1 MLPIGLIIVLVLFF
15 LVGFRGGYF
24 PGELLIIFVFIF
36 LGLFVVR
43 TVYWSSRRKY
53 WREQFR
59 ANEPLRIL
67 RQRYARGEIT
77 REQFTQM
84 MRDLEEKRSS
94 E

>member
-1 MLPIGLIIVLVLFF
+1 MLPIGLIIVIVLLF
-15 LVGFRGGYF
+15 LVGFRGWYF

-43 TVYWSSRRKY
+43 SLYWNSRRKY
-53 WREQFR
+53 WRERLR

-67 RQRYARGEIT
+67 RKRYVSGEIT

-84 MRDLEEKRSS
+84 MRDLEQKP
-94 E
+94 